1 MRVHAAPAGT
11 SGPRVA
17 GPPARD
23 RAALEDPGARRACR
37 LREAQRDVAAA
48 ANNLLLGT
56 CAERERLKAAFAA
69 DWGLAL
75 QLLAPIAEE
84 LTPARGVT
92 VKKR

>member
-1 MRVHAAPAGT
+1 MTEQTGKTREYVLEVDGIAEPFAFRVTQSDFG
-11 SGPRVA
+11 RF
-17 GPPARD
+17 
-23 RAALEDPGARRACR
+23 

-56 CAERERLKAAFAA
+56 CAERERLKAAFEA

>member
-1 MRVHAAPAGT
+1 MSEQVSKTREFVLEVEGVAEPFTFRVSQSDFG
-11 SGPRVA
+11 RF
-17 GPPARD
+17 
-23 RAALEDPGARRACR
+23 

-56 CAERERLKAAFAA
+56 CAERERLKAAFEA

>member
-1 MRVHAAPAGT
+1 MSENNSKVRDFVLEVDGVEEPFTFRVTQSDFG
-11 SGPRVA
+11 RF
-17 GPPARD
+17 
-23 RAALEDPGARRACR
+23 

-56 CAERERLKAAFAA
+56 CAERERLKGAFEA

-75 QLLAPIAEE
+75 QLLAPSAEE

>member
-1 MRVHAAPAGT
+1 MTEQTGKTREYVLEVEGVDEPFTFRVTQSDFG
-11 SGPRVA
+11 RF
-17 GPPARD
+17 
-23 RAALEDPGARRACR
+23 

-56 CAERERLKAAFAA
+56 CAERERLKAAFEA

>member
-1 MRVHAAPAGT
+1 MSEQVSKTREFVLEVEGIEEPFTFRVTQSDFG
-11 SGPRVA
+11 RF
-17 GPPARD
+17 
-23 RAALEDPGARRACR
+23 

-84 LTPARGVT
+84 LTPARRVT

>member
-1 MRVHAAPAGT
+1 MTEPNGKTREYVLEVEGIEEPFTFRVTQSNFG
-11 SGPRVA
+11 RF
-17 GPPARD
+17 
-23 RAALEDPGARRACR
+23 

-48 ANNLLLGT
+48 ANNLLLST
-56 CAERERLKAAFAA
+56 CAERERLKAAFEA

>member
-1 MRVHAAPAGT
+1 MSGQASKVREFTLEVEGCEEPFTFRVTQSDFG
-11 SGPRVA
+11 RF
-17 GPPARD
+17 
-23 RAALEDPGARRACR
+23 

-56 CAERERLKAAFAA
+56 SNERDRLKAAFES